1 MTEKNQL
8 SKQGELEALFFLAGE
23 PISFKKIANF
33 LQISVEESK
42 KLVEIFSDSLKDSER
57 GLVLLINQ
65 DEVQLVTK
73 PQFQPLIQKLIQ
85 EDFRESLTPAALETL
100 TIIAYLGPMLRSLI
114 DYLRGVNSSYILR
127 NLLMRGLIERKVSA
141 GRVNV
146 YSYQISLEFLKHL
159 GLDKIEDLPEYEKY
173 RDILKKFEI
182 ENPEVK
188 NPGVKNLV

>member
-1 MTEKNQL
+1 MTEKDQL
-8 SKQGELEALFFLAGE
+8 SRQGELEALFFLAGE

-33 LQISVEESK
+33 LQISVEESR
-42 KLVEIFSDSLKDSER
+42 KLVENFSDSLKDSER

-65 DEVQLVTK
+65 NEVQLVTK

-100 TIIAYLGPMLRSLI
+100 TIIAYLGSMPRSLI

-127 NLLMRGLIERKVSA
+127 NLLMRGLIEKKASPS
-141 GRVNV
+141 RVNV
-146 YSYQISLEFLKHL
+146 YLYQISLEFLKHL
-159 GLDKIEDLPEYEKY
+159 GLDKIEDLPEYGKY

-188 NPGVKNLV
+188 NPVVKNLV